1 MKACNSCGKCC
12 IKYSNGDLSASAED
26 LQHWE
31 NSRPEI
37 QDYVK
42 NDQIWFHPTTE
53 KRLELCPWLRLEQTP
68 QSQQSRYSCAIYYD
82 RPEDCRIYPATIDD
96 MIKDDCEM
104 LEKSDLTDLKQANIN
119 LLTFLDQ

>member
-31 NSRPEI
+31 DSRPEI
-37 QDYVK
+37 NVHVQ
-42 NDQIWFHPTTE
+42 NNEIWFHPTT
-53 KRLELCPWLRLEQTP
+53 KKQLELCPWLRQEPATDAQP
-68 QSQQSRYSCAIYYD
+68 VRYSCDIYYD
-82 RPEDCRIYPATIDD
+82 RPEDCRIYPTTVDD

-104 LEKSDLTDLKQANIN
+104 LEKSDLMDLKQASIN
-119 LLTFLDQ
+119 LLNYLD